1 MAKYATLYPAI
12 TGLVLLVVS
21 TELGADSK
29 WYQYVVAAITAAA
42 VWFVPNKQPDA

>member
-1 MAKYATLYPAI
+1 MAKYAKLYTAI

-29 WYQYVVAAITAAA
+29 WYQYAVAAVTAAA
-42 VWFVPNKQPDA
+42 VWFVPNKTDA